1 MDLAQPLKMICGYM
15 SKPFKKSN
23 MDKVFFILYKIV
35 DSYPTEL
42 GERYRVQCIN
52 TKAILEL
59 TVEDIVFDLDIL
71 YGLHPVQACF
81 VGIEYAKLRQTRKLD
96 PENHGQPINPMGRYA
111 GYRYGSL
118 NLLYQNRHGLLGFTC
133 LNSGEEFLMD
143 PRDIALSREL
153 IEEFDVAHAFCIG
166 VMAGNKMINPVV
178 KSRRVARPSLKLV
191 KG

>member
-1 MDLAQPLKMICGYM
+1 MDLAQPLKMICSYM
-15 SKPFKKSN
+15 SKPFKKSKI
-23 MDKVFFILYKIV
+23 DKEFFILYKIV
-35 DSYPTEL
+35 DSYSTEF
-42 GERYRVQCIN
+42 EEHYRVQCIN
-52 TKAILEL
+52 TKVILEL
-59 TVEDIVFDLDIL
+59 TVEDLVFDLDIL

-81 VGIEYAKLRQTRKLD
+81 IGIEYAKLWKTRMLD
-96 PENHGQPINPMGRYA
+96 PENHGKPLNPMGRYA

-118 NLLYQNRHGLLGFTC
+118 NLLYQNRNGLLGFVC

-178 KSRRVARPSLKLV
+178 QSRHVVRPSLRLV

>member
-1 MDLAQPLKMICGYM
+1 M
-15 SKPFKKSN
+15 SKPFKKSKI
-23 MDKVFFILYKIV
+23 DKEFFVLYKIV
-35 DSYPTEL
+35 DSFSTEF
-42 GERYRVQCIN
+42 EEHYCVQCIN
-52 TKAILEL
+52 TKVILEL

-81 VGIEYAKLRQTRKLD
+81 IGIEYAKHWKSKRFD
-96 PENHGQPINPMGRYA
+96 PDNYGKPLNPMGRYM

-118 NLLYQNRHGLLGFTC
+118 NLLYQNRNGLLGFAC

-166 VMAGNKMINPVV
+166 VMAGNKMINPVAQ
-178 KSRRVARPSLKLV
+178 SRRVIKPSLTLV